1 MKTIGEEMAENAIIS
16 MNRKIPQAELRDLFA
31 MNALNGM
38 LASDYSIDG
47 IAERSYMIADAMLEA
62 RRTKRDGRK
71 E

>member
-38 LASDYSIDG
+38 LANDYSIDG

-71 E
+71 D